1 MATSLTAPRGR
12 PRSPDVDRAIVAA
25 TLTLLEEV
33 GYAGVTMAGVA
44 DRAGVSTATLYRRIS
59 SKEELVVDALATL
72 VPDRPPA
79 DTGALEG
86 DLSETLR
93 RMGEHL
99 SGERGRLMLGL
110 AGEVLRHPGL
120 AEAVRARLSA
130 PMQRVL
136 AAMIDRAV
144 TRGEIPR
151 PADVDV
157 VIALIVGPL
166 HYWLLSGEAI
176 RPGVIETLVP
186 MLLRS
191 LGATGER

>member
-1 MATSLTAPRGR
+1 MAAPLPSPWGR

-25 TLTLLEEV
+25 TLTRLEEL
-33 GYAGVTMAGVA
+33 GYAGVTMSGVA
-44 DRAGVSTATLYRRIS
+44 ERAGVSTATLYRRIS

-79 DTGALEG
+79 DTGTLEG

-110 AGEVLRHPGL
+110 AGEVLHHPGL
-120 AEAVRARLSA
+120 AEALRARFSA
-130 PMQRVL
+130 PMQRNL
-136 AAMIDRAV
+136 AAMLDRAV
-144 TRGEIPR
+144 TRGEIPP
-151 PADVDV
+151 PADVNV
-157 VIALIVGPL
+157 AIALIVGPL
-166 HYWLLSGEAI
+166 HYWLLSGETI

-191 LGATGER
+191 LGATSKI

>member
-191 LGATGER
+191 LGAAGER

>member
-1 MATSLTAPRGR
+1 MASSVASPRGR
-12 PRSPDVDRAIVAA
+12 PRNPDVDRAIVAA
-25 TLTLLEEV
+25 TLTLLEEL
-33 GYAGVTMAGVA
+33 GYAGVTMSGVA
-44 DRAGVSTATLYRRIS
+44 ERAGVSTATLYRRIS

-79 DTGALEG
+79 DTGTLEG

-110 AGEVLRHPGL
+110 AGEILRHPGL
-120 AEAVRARLSA
+120 AEALRARLSA
-130 PMQRVL
+130 PMQRNL
-136 AAMIDRAV
+136 AAMLDRAV

-151 PADVDV
+151 PADVNV

-191 LGATGER
+191 LGTTSPT